1 MVKMSK
7 RQKFTLRREFDST
20 QLRYVPFDTCIDWIR
35 NRCLIFVKLCVK
47 SQYIVDKIIAVQMK
61 KKYAF
66 DVKLD
71 GLHTMYPIHLKNIYS
86 LTIIYG

>member
-47 SQYIVDKIIAVQMK
+47 SQYIVDNIIAVQMK

-66 DVKLD
+66 DVKFK
-71 GLHTMYPIHLKNIYS
+71 TNI
-86 LTIIYG
+86 

>member
-47 SQYIVDKIIAVQMK
+47 SQYIVDNIIAVQMK

-71 GLHTMYPIHLKNIYS
+71 GLKNEIAS
-86 LTIIYG
+86 M